1 MSFLKGRDNEGEGFQ
16 VMFFIKDVLFD
27 LFPCWL
33 TDDQLIS
40 ASHKIV
46 NTENGVEYWRMTL
59 WQYSSDIEPTDRHR
73 KSQLVQ
79 LTSGP
84 VSTDALSKNQFILL
98 Q

>member
-1 MSFLKGRDNEGEGFQ
+1 
-16 VMFFIKDVLFD
+16 MFFIKDVPFD

-46 NTENGVEYWRMTL
+46 NTENDVEYSRMTL
-59 WQYSSDIEPTDRHR
+59 WQYSADIEPTGRHIR
-73 KSQLVQ
+73 SQLVQ

-84 VSTDALSKNQFILL
+84 VSTGQKSIYSFAMTLCDNFSTSTRAETS
-98 Q
+98 

>member
-1 MSFLKGRDNEGEGFQ
+1 
-16 VMFFIKDVLFD
+16 MFFIKDVPFD

-46 NTENGVEYWRMTL
+46 NTENDVEYSRMTL
-59 WQYSSDIEPTDRHR
+59 WQYSADIEIEPTGRR
-73 KSQLVQ
+73 NKRCQLVQ

-84 VSTDALSKNQFILL
+84 VSTKTLNINQLIW
-98 Q
+98 